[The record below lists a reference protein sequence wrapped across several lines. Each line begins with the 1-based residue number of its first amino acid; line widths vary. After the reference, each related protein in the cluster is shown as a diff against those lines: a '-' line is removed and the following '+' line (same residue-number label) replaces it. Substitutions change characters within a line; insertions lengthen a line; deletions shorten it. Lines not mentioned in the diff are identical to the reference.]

1 MNIYDIA
8 REAGVSIATVSR
20 VLNHKDTVRA
30 DTRAKVEKVLK
41 RCNYAPS
48 AIAQGMVSKSLHTVA
63 VLTVDIRDSHYART
77 AYTIEREFGRR
88 GYEVILCNT
97 GGDRAETLRTLQA
110 VAQKQVDG
118 LILVGS
124 IFNTICQGA
133 EMENLLR
140 KMPVVLANGT
150 LALPDAYSVMVDDC
164 RGVEM
169 AVEHLVK
176 TGRRNLYYIKDK
188 STDSAAAKAKGF
200 LSGMA
205 AAGLDADGHV
215 LETGETLEDGIR
227 AVQQLFRSVFHFERS
242 FLPDGSQFDHLFQD
256 GETFHVGGLELTAL
270 HVPGHTP
277 ADMAYRVGDD
287 VFVGDTLFMPDV
299 GTARADFPGGD
310 AATLYRSIQRL
321 LALPAHTRLH
331 MCHDYPPENRAP
343 AWVSTVAEQRSGN
356 IHVHEGVTEAAFV
369 QMRTARDATLAMP
382 TLILPS
388 VQVNVRAGKL
398 PPAQDDG
405 RTYIQLPINAFLK
418 GAGAPQGMT

>member
-140 KMPVVLANGT
+140 RMPVVLANGT

-200 LSGMA
+200 LSGTA
-205 AAGLDADGHV
+205 AAGLDADGHI

-227 AVQQLFRSVFHFERS
+227 AVQQLLAEGIRVPE
-242 FLPDGSQFDHLFQD
+242 
-256 GETFHVGGLELTAL
+256 ETAVVGYDNSTYARLCEPELTSVDNKPEQVAL
-270 HVPGHTP
+270 LCVQLLQSRIEHGEDYSSV
-277 ADMAYRVGDD
+277 
-287 VFVGDTLFMPDV
+287 TLQPELV
-299 GTARADFPGGD
+299 
-310 AATLYRSIQRL
+310 QRQ
-321 LALPAHTRLH
+321 
-331 MCHDYPPENRAP
+331 
-343 AWVSTVAEQRSGN
+343 SS
-356 IHVHEGVTEAAFV
+356 
-369 QMRTARDATLAMP
+369 
-382 TLILPS
+382 
-388 VQVNVRAGKL
+388 
-398 PPAQDDG
+398 
-405 RTYIQLPINAFLK
+405 
-418 GAGAPQGMT
+418 